1 MVGGVRGKIVSA
13 RIVIWMTIGVALL
26 SIATGLVSTGL
37 SGTGANG
44 GLYGGFVPEIVRT
57 TASYTGT
64 IAGFLL
70 LVASFGLR
78 RGFRIAWYAS
88 TLLVFLAAMHGILQ
102 SSPYSLFLVVGSLAT
117 LPLLIRLRHRF
128 ERPIE
133 PTTTQIA
140 AAAAVVGSQLYG
152 TIGAYALQGYFDGI
166 DGSDAIF
173 EAFYFTVVTASTVG
187 YGDIQPTRPFAQA
200 FGMTV
205 IVLGTGSF
213 AVALGVLFTPMVEN
227 SFSSALGRT
236 TNANIELMED
246 HILVL
251 GYGQLLTEWILDEL
265 TSGDDY
271 LLVIDDDSLVEELR
285 SKKRNVIHGDPTD
298 EELLERVGIDRAQ
311 SVLVATDDDA
321 DDALTVL
328 TARQLNSDV
337 RIVAGANDHENVKKF
352 RRAGADIV
360 VSPVFIGRMLV
371 KAALGG
377 EHVEELAEQLAG
389 DRTNRT
395 LDDF

>member
-1 MVGGVRGKIVSA
+1 
-13 RIVIWMTIGVALL
+13 MTIGVALL

-37 SGTGANG
+37 GGTGGSG
-44 GLYGGFVPEIVRT
+44 GLYGGFVPQIVRT

-64 IAGFLL
+64 IVGFLL
-70 LVASFGLR
+70 LVTAIGLR
-78 RGFRIAWYAS
+78 RGFRSAWYAS
-88 TLLVFLAAMHGILQ
+88 TVLVLLAAMHGILQ
-102 SSPYSLFLVVGSLAT
+102 STPYSLFLVVGSLAT
-117 LPLLIRLRHRF
+117 LPLLIRHRHRF

-152 TIGAYALQGYFDGI
+152 TIGAYALRGYFDGI
-166 DGSDAIF
+166 DGNDAIF

-213 AVALGVLFTPMVEN
+213 AVALGVLFTPIVEN

-271 LLVIDDDSLVEELR
+271 VLVIDDDSLVEQLR

-328 TARQLNSDV
+328 TARQLNPDV

-360 VSPVFIGRMLV
+360 VSPAFVGRMLV